1 MLLQEEN
8 MTQHFLLSAAA
19 RTLSLKEI
27 YKGGEE
33 EAYRRL
39 CLLRWPATNGNP
51 VCPRC
56 AWSEAYVL
64 SSRQKYKCKACYHQF
79 SLTSGT
85 IFASRKLAFVD
96 LLGAIALLVNAA
108 KGMSALQLSR
118 CIDVSY
124 KTAFV
129 LAHKLREA
137 LAVETRDI
145 TLEAA
150 VEIDGA
156 YFGGHVRPANARADR
171 VDRRLRAHR
180 RAERRSVIALRQ
192 RDGRTLTGVFLQE
205 SDGVA
210 FARSRIEPNT
220 KIIADE
226 TPHWDLLPDIFD
238 IERVNHSDAY
248 SFLGGIHI
256 NGAESYFAR
265 LRRMIRGQH
274 HRVSPGYLAAYAA
287 HAAWLEDHRRQSNGS
302 LVDAMIGNALAA
314 PVSRLWKG
322 YWQRAA

>member
-56 AWSEAYVL
+56 SWSEAYVL

-180 RAERRSVIALRQ
+180 RSERRSVIALRQ

-265 LRRMIRGQH
+265 LRRMILGQH
-274 HRVSPGYLAAYAA
+274 HRVSPGYLAAYAT
-287 HAAWLEDHRRQSNGS
+287 HAAWLEDHRRQSNGA
-302 LVDAMIGNALAA
+302 LVDTLACNALAT